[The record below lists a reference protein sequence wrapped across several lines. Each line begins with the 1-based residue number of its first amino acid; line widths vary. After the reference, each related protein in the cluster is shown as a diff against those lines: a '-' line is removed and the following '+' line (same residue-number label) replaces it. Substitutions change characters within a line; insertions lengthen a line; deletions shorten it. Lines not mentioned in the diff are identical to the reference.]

1 MKFSFREFKNI
12 VRNYKWQ
19 SIFFKYWVIIV
30 IIFVLPIFLFTYIS
44 FSSYTKS
51 VEKEIENKYMQ
62 SFIKTKTVLSDIF
75 TQIDNNANLILSKDS
90 TAILL
95 TQKDSA
101 HSGLITK
108 QFTNELYNIL
118 SAVKLSSNY
127 LESIYLYS
135 GKNKYVFS
143 LKNSNYIDIFFDS
156 GWLMRYNEH
165 KTPVSVYSDTINNVP
180 YIRIVYE
187 AAATNSTTP
196 DGLLIFNINGQ
207 QLADTLFGKENT
219 SDEAYILSDKNGDTV
234 FSYALNKKNGNS
246 HINDTN
252 CNSEYKISESDGKRM
267 IYSELPQYGLS
278 LCSSYDINEMTGKRI
293 NNNTIIA
300 GFAVIVLLSIL
311 FSFFSAMYLYNSIIQ
326 IISNLEKKLYLS
338 DNTGFK
344 ATSNEISYINNKIV
358 ELMDKSGNLE
368 QELINK
374 NSEFRKLQAISLQ
387 SQIRPHFIFNT
398 LNAISAVMMKI
409 SKGDNEASRMIKL
422 LSEILRVNLC
432 TPECI
437 TTVSQEIEY
446 TKKFVE
452 IEKIKCLNSFDVI
465 WDIDEEISECK
476 IIKLTL
482 QPIIE
487 NAIEH
492 GIKPI
497 IGKKDGEIKVTS
509 KKDGDSIVITVSDNG
524 AGISEDRLKEIKKDL
539 YEEKFPDSKNIGLM
553 NVNKRTKLIFG
564 KLYGIGI
571 ESNNGTTTVTYT
583 IPLKI

>member
-1 MKFSFREFKNI
+1 MKFSFKEFNNI
-12 VRNYKWQ
+12 IRNYKWQ
-19 SIFFKYWVIIV
+19 SIFFRYWVIIV
-30 IIFVLPIFLFTYIS
+30 IIFVLPIFLFTNIL
-44 FSSYTKS
+44 FSTYTKS
-51 VEKEIENKYMQ
+51 VEKEIESKHMQ

-108 QFTNELYNIL
+108 QLTNELYNIM
-118 SAVKLSSNY
+118 SAVKVSASY

-135 GKNKYVFS
+135 AENEYVFS
-143 LKNSNYIDIFFDS
+143 LKNSNYIDIFFDDS
-156 GWLMRYNEH
+156 WLTYYNEH
-165 KTPVSVYSDTINNVP
+165 KAPIFIYSDTV
-180 YIRIVYE
+180 YIRIIYE

-196 DGLLIFNINGQ
+196 DGLLIFNINKQ
-207 QLADTLFGKENT
+207 QLEDTLFGKENT
-219 SDEAYILSDKNGDTV
+219 SDEAYTLFDKNKDTV
-234 FSYALNKKNGNS
+234 FSYALSENNGNPDIS
-246 HINDTN
+246 SITCD
-252 CNSEYKISESDGKRM
+252 SEYEILESDGKRM
-267 IYSELPQYGLS
+267 IYSEFSQYGLS
-278 LCSSYDINEMTGKRI
+278 LCSSYNIHEPTDKRT
-293 NNNTIIA
+293 NRNTIIL
-300 GFAVIVLLSIL
+300 GFAIIVLLSIL

-338 DNTGFK
+338 DSSEFK

-358 ELMDKSGNLE
+358 ELMDKSGKLE

-398 LNAISAVMMKI
+398 LNAISAVMMRI
-409 SKGDNEASRMIKL
+409 AKGDNEASRMIKL

-432 TPECI
+432 ASECI
-437 TTVSQEIEY
+437 TTISQEIEY

-452 IEKIKCLNSFDVI
+452 IEKIKCFNSFDVI
-465 WDIDEEISECK
+465 WNIDEEISGCK

-497 IGKKDGEIKVTS
+497 IGKKYGEIKVTA
-509 KKDGDSIVITVSDNG
+509 KKEGNAIVITVSDNG
-524 AGISEDRLKEIKKDL
+524 IGISEDKLNEIKKNL
-539 YEEKFPDSKNIGLM
+539 YEENFPGSKNIGLM

-564 KLYGIGI
+564 KFYGIGI
-571 ESNNGTTTVTYT
+571 ESGNSNTTVSYT
-583 IPLKI
+583 IPFKI